1 MKIVNKFQ
9 QGGPVGQPAPEAAPA
24 QQDPIA
30 QIVEMFATG
39 LQNQDCQLLAEGAS
53 LFMELVSAASQPA
66 PIGSEGSAPVFRRG
80 GTISRKR

>member
-1 MKIVNKFQ
+1 MRIINKFQ
-9 QGGPVGQPAPEAAPA
+9 AGGVAQPAPEAAPA

-30 QIVEMFATG
+30 QIVEMFAAG

-80 GTISRKR
+80 GQIRRK

>member
-1 MKIVNKFQ
+1 MKIVKFQ

-30 QIVEMFATG
+30 QIVEMFMMG
-39 LQNQDCQLLAEGAS
+39 LQNGDCQALAAGAEM
-53 LFMELVSAASQPA
+53 FINMVQQA
-66 PIGSEGSAPVFRRG
+66 SAPSPVGAENSEQPIFRRG

>member
-9 QGGPVGQPAPEAAPA
+9 MGGQMAQPVEEAPA

-30 QIVEMFATG
+30 QIVEMFAAG

-66 PIGSEGSAPVFRRG
+66 PIGSEGSAPVFRKG

>member
-9 QGGPVGQPAPEAAPA
+9 AGGAMAQPAPEAPV

-30 QIVEMFATG
+30 QIVEMFAAG

-66 PIGSEGSAPVFRRG
+66 PIGSEVSAPIFRRG
-80 GTISRKR
+80 GQIRRK

>member
-24 QQDPIA
+24 QDPVA
-30 QIVEMFATG
+30 QIVEMFMMG
-39 LQNQDCQLLAEGAS
+39 LQNQDCEALAAGAEMFLS
-53 LFMELVSAASQPA
+53 LVQQASAPA
-66 PIGSEGSAPVFRRG
+66 PVGAESSEQPIFRRG

>member
-1 MKIVNKFQ
+1 MRIINKFQ
-9 QGGPVGQPAPEAAPA
+9 MGGQMAQPAPEAAA
-24 QQDPIA
+24 AQDPIA
-30 QIVEMFATG
+30 QIVEMFAAG

-66 PIGSEGSAPVFRRG
+66 PIGSEGSAPVFRKG

>member
-9 QGGPVGQPAPEAAPA
+9 QGGAMAQPAPEAAPA
-24 QQDPIA
+24 QDPVA
-30 QIVEMFATG
+30 QIVEMFMMG

-66 PIGSEGSAPVFRRG
+66 PIGAESNSAPVFKRG
-80 GTISRKR
+80 GQIRRK

>member
-9 QGGPVGQPAPEAAPA
+9 MGGQMAQPVEEAPA

-30 QIVEMFATG
+30 QIVEMFAAG

-66 PIGSEGSAPVFRRG
+66 PIGAESSSAPVFKRG
-80 GTISRKR
+80 GQIRRK